1 MTILFS
7 NQLKERKTTM
17 KKLFKAIK
25 NDDLVTIQEIL
36 SKRPELISCT
46 AKKPPKADDG
56 QSLLQVALKNGNIRI
71 ANYLLEAG
79 ADVNFM
85 ESPLC
90 ENKWRT
96 PVIHDAINAAIMTSR
111 WNTNTFGFKV
121 FSTREKADESYA
133 LLKRMLELGADP
145 NAADSFGNSGLWR
158 FCLQAR
164 QILPG
169 YNHSTHTILSD
180 RLLTE
185 ELTQD
190 LTRIIR
196 LLKEYGLNM
205 EYVSPNYGKTAL
217 EQYKEEPVC
226 SILSSD

>member
-1 MTILFS
+1 
-7 NQLKERKTTM
+7 M

-56 QSLLQVALKNGNIRI
+56 QSLLQVALKKGNIRI

-90 ENKWRT
+90 ENEWRT

-121 FSTREKADESYA
+121 FSTKEKADESYA

-145 NAADSFGNSGLWR
+145 NVQTPMQQTLLAIPDYGGFAFKQGKYYQGIITPHTQL
-158 FCLQAR
+158 F
-164 QILPG
+164 QIDYLPK
-169 YNHSTHTILSD
+169 S
-180 RLLTE
+180 
-185 ELTQD
+185 
-190 LTRIIR
+190 
-196 LLKEYGLNM
+196 
-205 EYVSPNYGKTAL
+205 
-217 EQYKEEPVC
+217 
-226 SILSSD
+226 